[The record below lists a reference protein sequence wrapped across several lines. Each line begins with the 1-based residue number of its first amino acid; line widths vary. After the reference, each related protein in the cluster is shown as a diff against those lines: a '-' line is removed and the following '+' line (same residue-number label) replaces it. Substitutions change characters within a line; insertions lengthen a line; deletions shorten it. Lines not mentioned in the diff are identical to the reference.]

1 MLNVGD
7 FQSMTFT
14 GTLYYFSPEM
24 YHQGKATFT
33 TDIWLVNHLLRLIYN
48 LANIFNTI
56 RSLGCVIYELKLL
69 KKAFPRGQIGNPSV
83 PDLTDSLR
91 FAPFLTRFF

>member
-1 MLNVGD
+1 MLSVGD

-48 LANIFNTI
+48 LANHRLI
-56 RSLGCVIYELKLL
+56 L
-69 KKAFPRGQIGNPSV
+69 IGVWDALYMS
-83 PDLTDSLR
+83 
-91 FAPFLTRFF
+91 